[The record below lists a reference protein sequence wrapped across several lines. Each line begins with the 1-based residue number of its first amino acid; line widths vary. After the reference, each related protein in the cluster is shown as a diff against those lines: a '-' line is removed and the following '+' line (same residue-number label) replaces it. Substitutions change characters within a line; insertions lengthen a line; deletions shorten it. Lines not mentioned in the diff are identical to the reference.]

1 MNKKKIASVLA
12 LGLSTQFCL
21 MAGAVVAN
29 SDSVSS
35 VEEAYITTTADTG
48 KALSTYYYYNNNND
62 TTVSTSTSSSS
73 SSSSSSTDSV
83 IEVEGSNVVFTPST
97 TMNGSSAVASI
108 SESQMADL
116 LSALEE
122 NGATS
127 LTFEIPTST
136 RGSGVELAM
145 SSDVLSAILESS
157 AKEVVVASA
166 FGTISLNSSALS
178 SILDQGNGG
187 DVSVGLASIAR
198 TSMSAMVLEV
208 AKYNPVVDLSIS
220 VDGTALSKLNS
231 AIGLSVPY
239 SMKSSRWDPVGVNAK
254 LVSDSGEKVSATS
267 AYDKDSKT
275 MSINSSALGMFV
287 IEYDAPE
294 G

>member
-1 MNKKKIASVLA
+1 MNKKKFASVLA
-12 LGLSTQFCL
+12 LGLTTQFCL

-29 SDSVSS
+29 SDSVVS
-35 VEEAYITTTADTG
+35 VEDAYITTTSETG
-48 KALSTYYYYNNNND
+48 KALSSYYYYNNNND
-62 TTVSTSTSSSS
+62 TTVTSTSSSS
-73 SSSSSSTDSV
+73 SSSSSSSTETV
-83 IEVEGSNVVFTPST
+83 IEVEGTNVVFTPAT
-97 TMNGSSAVASI
+97 TMVGTSAVATI
-108 SESQMADL
+108 SESQITDL
-116 LSALEE
+116 LSTLEE

-136 RGSGVELAM
+136 RGSAVELAM

-166 FGTISLNSSALS
+166 FGTISLNNSALS
-178 SILDQGNGG
+178 SILDQGDGG

-198 TSMSAMVLEV
+198 TSMSQEVLDS

-220 VDGTALSKLNS
+220 VGGTGLSKLNS
-231 AIGLSVPY
+231 AIGLDVPY
-239 SMKSSRWDPVGVNAK
+239 GMKDSRWDPVGVNAK
-254 LVSDSGEKVSATS
+254 LLTETGEKVTATS